1 MSQPYLFYS
10 DNCANS
16 RQIIETLKG
25 LNKLD
30 LYKFIKVETIPRN
43 QLPSFLKKVPTLFIP
58 NTKEVIVGKDIFGQ
72 IAKPTASRVELPV
85 SGGSGAGANA
95 GANAGAMQNTS
106 TGNLSAWG
114 FEGSGRLTE
123 SYSDW
128 NNPASFAN
136 DGNTMY
142 TFLDGGNTFASAA
155 GAGAPNVSA
164 EAPVSAKQAETMA
177 RMKAMEQQRKTE
189 FGGVQRA

>member
-16 RQIIETLKG
+16 KQIIETLKG
-25 LNKLD
+25 LNKID
-30 LYKFIKVETIPRN
+30 LFKFIKVETIPRN
-43 QLPSFLKKVPTLFIP
+43 QIPSFLKKVPTLFIP
-58 NTKEVIVGKDIFGQ
+58 NTKEVIVGKDIFGH

-85 SGGSGAGANA
+85 SGGGAASATGGASVTGAGAGLA
-95 GANAGAMQNTS
+95 
-106 TGNLSAWG
+106 AWG

-128 NNPASFAN
+128 NNPSSFAN

-142 TFLDGGNTFASAA
+142 TFLDGGNTFSA
-155 GAGAPNVSA
+155 GAGAGAASA
-164 EAPVSAKQAETMA
+164 GAAEPQSAKQAETMA
-177 RMKAMEQQRKTE
+177 RMKAMEQQRKSE